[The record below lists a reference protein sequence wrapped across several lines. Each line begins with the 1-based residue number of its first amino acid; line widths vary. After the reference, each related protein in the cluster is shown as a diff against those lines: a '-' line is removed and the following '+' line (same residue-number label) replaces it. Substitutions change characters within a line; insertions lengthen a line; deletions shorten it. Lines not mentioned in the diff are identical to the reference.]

1 MEAMMEE
8 DDSSSSDEELE
19 VGKATHGGVK
29 VVRHDIIMKPLPDL
43 LEDAIAKKGFFKS
56 TRTR

>member
-1 MEAMMEE
+1 MEE

-19 VGKATHGGVK
+19 VGKATHGGP
-29 VVRHDIIMKPLPDL
+29 VRHDIIMKPDVV
-43 LEDAIAKKGFFKS
+43 EDAIAKKGFFKS